1 MIKFTKKKKM
11 LLNKFY
17 MKDLF
22 VVDVILEN
30 KISKT
35 FNELILSQSHYIE
48 QSFDKFYKGYNS
60 IVKHQ

>member
-1 MIKFTKKKKM
+1 
-11 LLNKFY
+11 